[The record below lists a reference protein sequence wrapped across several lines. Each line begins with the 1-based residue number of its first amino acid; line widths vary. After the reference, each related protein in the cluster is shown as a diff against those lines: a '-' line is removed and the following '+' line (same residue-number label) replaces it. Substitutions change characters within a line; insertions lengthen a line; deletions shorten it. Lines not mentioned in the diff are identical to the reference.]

1 MSIFE
6 SAATQSESPRRIAF
20 SHAFSEL
27 LVVKSVRAYAD
38 QRALEL
44 GAHCA

>member
-1 MSIFE
+1 MAISE
-6 SAATQSESPRRIAF
+6 SAAAQLKPPRRIAF

-38 QRALEL
+38 QRALDL
-44 GAHCA
+44 GANCA